1 MTGGAIEA
9 LRAERDV
16 VLGIG
21 ARLGADDWAAPSGC
35 AGWSVQDVFSHL
47 GAVYWMVANPASLP
61 DVTGLPTERA
71 QDAYVEA
78 RRPMSAEQTVADYE
92 EASGKAIAILA
103 TLAGNER
110 TMPLGDLGTYP
121 MSMVPNSFCFDHYTH
136 TRVDL
141 FPPRGPLAG
150 DPPAPDA
157 LRLCP
162 AMDWMEAALP
172 QQCGHVLADLKAPAE
187 IVISG
192 PAERTIHLGPAG
204 DAAARISCSAE
215 SFIRWATQRASLA
228 EAGAEVA
235 GDEEALAV
243 VSRIR
248 VF

>member
-1 MTGGAIEA
+1 MTGRAIEA

-21 ARLGADDWAAPSGC
+21 ARLGASDWTAPSGC

-61 DVTGLPTERA
+61 DVTGLPVERA
-71 QDAYVEA
+71 QDAYVES
-78 RRPMSAEQTVADYE
+78 RRSMSPEQTMADYE
-92 EASGKAIAILA
+92 EASGKAIGILA
-103 TLAGNER
+103 MLAVSDR
-110 TMPLGDLGTYP
+110 KIPLGDLGTYP
-121 MSMVPNSFCFDHYTH
+121 ASIVPNSFCFDHYTH

-141 FPPRGPLAG
+141 FPPRGPLG
-150 DPPAPDA
+150 GEAPTPDS

-172 QQCGHVLADLKAPAE
+172 QQCGHVLADLKAPVE
-187 IVISG
+187 IVIGG

-204 DAAARISCSAE
+204 PAAARVSCGAE
-215 SFIRWATQRASLA
+215 SFIRWATQRAGLE
-228 EAGAEVA
+228 EAGAEVS
-235 GDEEALAV
+235 GDDQVLAV
-243 VSRIR
+243 IRRIR

>member
-21 ARLGADDWAAPSGC
+21 AGLGAGDWSAPSGC
-35 AGWSVQDVFSHL
+35 PGWSVQDVLSHL

-61 DVTGLPTERA
+61 DVTGLPAERA
-71 QDAYVEA
+71 QDAYVES
-78 RRPMSAEQTVADYE
+78 RRSMSPEQVMADYE

-110 TMPLGDLGTYP
+110 EMPLGDLGTYP
-121 MSMVPNSFCFDHYTH
+121 LWMVPNSFCFDHYTH

-141 FPPRGPLAG
+141 FPPRGPLSGEA
-150 DPPAPDA
+150 PAPDA

-172 QQCGHVLADLKAPAE
+172 QQCGHVLAEFKAPAE

-192 PAERTIHLGPAG
+192 PAGRTIHLGPAG
-204 DAAARISCSAE
+204 EAAARVSCGAE
-215 SFIRWATQRASLA
+215 SFIRWATQRASLE
-228 EAGAEVA
+228 EAGAQVA
-235 GDEEALAV
+235 GDDQTIGV
-243 VSRIR
+243 IRRIR
-248 VF
+248 VY